1 MTLEKLQ
8 RIGVRTVADLQQVST
23 LELSQILGKA
33 HAQGLADLAYARD
46 DRPVEPE
53 RETKSISVEDT
64 FETDLVD
71 RDTLTVICAR
81 DARQVAARLR
91 AAGLFARTVTLKI
104 RRHDFSTQTR
114 STTLRSPIDSPDAI
128 ARLARGLLDGID
140 LTGGIRL
147 LGVGVAGLTDA
158 LQDQLF
164 ELDEPGST
172 GRRRPRDR
180 GERRGRRAP
189 SAGRAAEAAGVA
201 ELTGRRGHRWPPG
214 VDVEHTEHGRGWVWG
229 AGLGRVTVRFETWQ
243 TGPGPVRTFADDDP
257 ALRRAE
263 PLPTAPDDTESP
275 PVAAATSPRNSP

>member
-8 RIGVRTVADLQQVST
+8 RIGVRTVADLQRVST

-64 FETDLVD
+64 FEADLVD

-128 ARLARGLLDGID
+128 
-140 LTGGIRL
+140 
-147 LGVGVAGLTDA
+147 V
-158 LQDQLF
+158 
-164 ELDEPGST
+164 
-172 GRRRPRDR
+172 
-180 GERRGRRAP
+180 
-189 SAGRAAEAAGVA
+189 
-201 ELTGRRGHRWPPG
+201 
-214 VDVEHTEHGRGWVWG
+214 
-229 AGLGRVTVRFETWQ
+229 
-243 TGPGPVRTFADDDP
+243 GPGPRVAGRDRPD
-257 ALRRAE
+257 RR
-263 PLPTAPDDTESP
+263 D
-275 PVAAATSPRNSP
+275 PVARGGCRRV